1 MIRAENIRVRCE
13 AVEPEPIWIDFDDE
27 HFRIFGSLAWLY
39 RALTITESEASAQA
53 KLRPWLMDA
62 KKKSG
67 VTSPEHAAQTL
78 KQGIN

>member
-13 AVEPEPIWIDFDDE
+13 AVEPEPIWIDFDDT
-27 HFRIFGSLAWLY
+27 HFRIYGTLAWFY

-53 KLRPWLMDA
+53 KLYPWLMKA

-67 VTSPEHAAQTL
+67 AISPEHAAQTL
-78 KQGIN
+78 

>member
-1 MIRAENIRVRCE
+1 VIRAENIRVRVE
-13 AVEPEPIWIDFDDE
+13 AVEPEPIWIDFEDA
-27 HFRIFGSLAWLY
+27 HFRIYGTLAWFY

-67 VTSPEHAAQTL
+67 VTSPEHAAPSL
-78 KQGIN
+78 CRE

>member
-13 AVEPEPIWIDFDDE
+13 AVEPEPIWIDFDDA
-27 HFRIFGSLAWLY
+27 HFRIYGTLAFLY
-39 RALTITESEASAQA
+39 RGLKITESEASAQA

-67 VTSPEHAAQTL
+67 ANSAEHAAPSL
-78 KQGIN
+78 KRE

>member
-13 AVEPEPIWIDFDDE
+13 AVAPEPIWIDFEDA
-27 HFRIFGSLAWLY
+27 HFRIYGTVAWFY

-53 KLRPWLMDA
+53 RLRPWLMEA

-67 VTSPEHAAQTL
+67 ATSPERTAPSL
-78 KQGIN
+78 

>member
-13 AVEPEPIWIDFDDE
+13 AVEPEPIWVDFEDA
-27 HFRIFGSLAWLY
+27 HFRIYGTVAWFY

-53 KLRPWLMDA
+53 RLRPWLMEA

-67 VTSPEHAAQTL
+67 ANSAEHAAPSL
-78 KQGIN
+78 KRE

>member
-13 AVEPEPIWIDFDDE
+13 AVEPEPIWIDFDDV
-27 HFRIFGSLAWLY
+27 HFRIYGTLAFLY
-39 RALTITESEASAQA
+39 RGLKITESEASAQA

-67 VTSPEHAAQTL
+67 ATSPERTAQTL
-78 KQGIN
+78 